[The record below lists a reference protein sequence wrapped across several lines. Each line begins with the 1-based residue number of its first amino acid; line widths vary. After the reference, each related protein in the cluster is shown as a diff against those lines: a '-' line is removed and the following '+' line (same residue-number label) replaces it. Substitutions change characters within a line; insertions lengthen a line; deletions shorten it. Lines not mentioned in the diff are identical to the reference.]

1 MIGRGVIRTRYRRG
15 GELVV
20 TPLSISIVT
29 FALVFSGALVGM
41 RLRRALSEDNLRE
54 EVRDVIKLSTGLIG
68 TMAALV
74 LGLLIASAKN
84 TYDTKSAQIR
94 QITADI
100 ILIDLD
106 LERYGPEAQD
116 LRVMLRDAILPMIAQ
131 IWNEGERAKLSA
143 YSATVEAK
151 ELLKRFQQLQPDND
165 SKRAIHEQVL
175 SAAAN
180 LSQARLSLFTESNDG
195 IPTPF
200 LAILI
205 LWLAIIFT
213 SFGLLVRPDHA
224 GHSRIVIVTFFVGAL
239 SVASSIFLILEM
251 GRPFAG
257 LMQISSEAPRH
268 ALAPLSQ

>member
-1 MIGRGVIRTRYRRG
+1 
-15 GELVV
+15 LVV
-20 TPLSISIVT
+20 TPLSVSLIT
-29 FALVFSGALVGM
+29 FALIFGGALAGM
-41 RLRRALSEDNLRE
+41 RVRKEWSDDNLRE
-54 EVRDVIKLSTGLIG
+54 EVKDVVKLSTGLIG

-106 LERYGPEAQD
+106 LERYGADAQD
-116 LRVMLRDAILPMIAQ
+116 LRVLLRDAIPPMIAQ
-131 IWNEGERAKLSA
+131 IWSEGDRSKLSA
-143 YSATVEAK
+143 FASSAEAK
-151 ELLKRFQQLQPDND
+151 EIINRFQQLKPDND
-165 SKRAIHEQVL
+165 LKRAIREQVL
-175 SAAAN
+175 GTTTN

-213 SFGLLVRPDHA
+213 SFGLLVRPDHVR
-224 GHSRIVIVTFFVGAL
+224 HSRIVIVTFFVGAL
-239 SVASSIFLILEM
+239 SVASAIFLILEM

-257 LMQISSEAPRH
+257 LMQISSEAPRR
-268 ALAPLSQ
+268 ALAPIKQ